1 MGADR
6 KSQHLESPGWLVFV
20 VQTIRCIKVNLP
32 RRRRVFVVQTLC
44 GVEGEAGRR
53 IRLVVLVRRV
63 VVVPR
68 WRANV
73 VVRVSRHGAAG
84 HGAELVVRMVV
95 VGMHGRQIR
104 AAFHA
109 TKIRA

>member
-20 VQTIRCIKVNLP
+20 VQT
-32 RRRRVFVVQTLC
+32 LC

-53 IRLVVLVRRV
+53 VRLVVLVRRV
-63 VVVPR
+63 VVVVVVVPW

-73 VVRVSRHGAAG
+73 MVRVSRHGAGG
-84 HGAELVVRMVV
+84 HGAQLV

-104 AAFHA
+104 AALHA
-109 TKIRA
+109 TKIGA